1 MSDHVMPVIVALPPE
16 IDLTNAS
23 NPKIIVRWPHHVT
36 TSPRRAGTNRTQP
49 ATPGAAP

>member
-1 MSDHVMPVIVALPPE
+1 MPVIVALPPE

-36 TSPRRAGTNRTQP
+36 TTRRNEPHTTGN
-49 ATPGAAP
+49 PGAAP